1 MGVIYL
7 RTNLVNGM
15 QYVGRTKN
23 LKRRESVW
31 NSLNRKVPY
40 ANDFL
45 EIDRK
50 KYGLQNFK
58 TEILEECDNSKL
70 DELERFW
77 IKQLNTTYPSG
88 YNLENGG
95 TKGVQFHPS
104 TIAKLSKA
112 KKGTKH
118 TDEWKKNMSERN
130 SGDGNPFAGKHH
142 TKETIEKLKIA
153 LSGRPSWNKGK
164 KLSDEQKRK
173 SIEASKK
180 RRKVV
185 YQYTLEGEL
194 FAVYLGRNEAAKI
207 TCFDKS
213 CIGAACNNKYYNS
226 NKYKGYIWSYIPL

>member
-15 QYVGRTKN
+15 QYIGKTKN
-23 LKRRESVW
+23 LKRRESAW
-31 NSLNRKVPY
+31 NSLNRKMPY

-50 KYGLQNFK
+50 KYGLENFK

-70 DELERFW
+70 NEMERFW
-77 IKQLNTTYPSG
+77 IKQLNTIFPNG

-104 TIAKLSKA
+104 TIAKMSEA

-118 TDEWKKNMSERN
+118 TDEWKINMSERY

-142 TKETIEKLKIA
+142 SEESRKRMS
-153 LSGRPSWNKGK
+153 LSNIGRPAWNKGK
-164 KLSDEQKRK
+164 KMSDEQRQKN
-173 SIEASKK
+173 IETSKK
-180 RRKVV
+180 RRKSVF
-185 YQYTLEGEL
+185 QYTLKGEL
-194 FAVYLGRNEAAKI
+194 VAVYEGRNEAAKI
-207 TCFDKS
+207 TGFDKK
-213 CIGAACNNKYYNS
+213 CIGNACNGRLKT
-226 NKYKGYIWSYIPL
+226 YKGYIWSYIPL

>member
-15 QYVGRTKN
+15 KYVGQTKN

-31 NSLNRKVPY
+31 NSLNRKMPY
-40 ANDFL
+40 ANNFL

-50 KYGLQNFK
+50 KYGLENFK

-70 DELERFW
+70 NEMERFW
-77 IKQLNTTYPSG
+77 IKQLNTIFPNG

-104 TIAKLSKA
+104 TIAKMSEV

-118 TDEWKKNMSERN
+118 TDEWKINMSERY

-142 TKETIEKLKIA
+142 SEESRKRIS
-153 LSGRPSWNKGK
+153 LSNIGRPAWNKGK
-164 KLSDEQKRK
+164 KMSDEQRQKN
-173 SIEASKK
+173 IETSKK
-180 RRKVV
+180 RRKSVF
-185 YQYTLEGEL
+185 QYTLKSEL
-194 FAVYLGRNEAAKI
+194 VAVYEGRNEAAKI
-207 TCFDKS
+207 TGFDKK
-213 CIGAACNNKYYNS
+213 CIGNACNGRLKT
-226 NKYKGYIWSYIPL
+226 YKGYIWSYIPL